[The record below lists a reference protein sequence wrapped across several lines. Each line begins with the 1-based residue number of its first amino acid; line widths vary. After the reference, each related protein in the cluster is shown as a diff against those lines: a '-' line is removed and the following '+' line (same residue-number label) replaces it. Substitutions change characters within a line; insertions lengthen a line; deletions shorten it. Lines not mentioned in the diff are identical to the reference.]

1 MVSSTSTSS
10 LSSSWCWWWSL
21 DPARK
26 ILGVGFW
33 VQGLR
38 CFPWMAVSFFLKDGL
53 RVDPSTL
60 QLLLTSANIPM
71 IGKPLYGLLSDALY
85 FKAQHR
91 IPYIAFGGAS
101 IAEVANDAIVAE
113 KGKQPS
119 KGSTSSS
126 IGELQSFVS
135 IAASIGGVLGNLL
148 GGFAISRYSPQAM
161 FLFYGLLLA
170 FQFLVTIT
178 VRESSLNLPKASS
191 NVGIKNQLSELLLAL
206 RKPEIARSIAWLAAS
221 YALVPFVS
229 GTMFFYQTQH
239 LKIDSSVLGIS
250 KLFAQ
255 AAMLLWS
262 IIYNCHLKSVPARK
276 LIAALQALMAVL
288 MIARSIAWLAAS
300 YALVPFVSGTMF
312 FYQTQHLKIDSS
324 VLGISKLFAQAAM
337 LLWSIIYNCHLKSVP
352 ARKLIAA
359 LQALMAVLMVSDAMF
374 VKGIYREMGVPDA
387 FYVVLLSGL
396 LEVLVFFKMLPFN
409 VLIAQLCPPGCE
421 GSLMALVASAVALAL
436 ITSGYLGVAL
446 ASYAGITGD
455 DFSGFPRALLIQ
467 AACTVLPIYWSSCV
481 PDDKKP
487 KTENKD
493 K

>member
-91 IPYIAFGGAS
+91 IPYIAFGAFLQAFSWLAIAVLSRSGISLLCMSLLLLLSNLGAS

-288 MIARSIAWLAAS
+288 M
-300 YALVPFVSGTMF
+300 
-312 FYQTQHLKIDSS
+312 
-324 VLGISKLFAQAAM
+324 
-337 LLWSIIYNCHLKSVP
+337 
-352 ARKLIAA
+352 
-359 LQALMAVLMVSDAMF
+359 VSDAMF

-387 FYVVLLSGL
+387 FYVVLFSGL